1 MQDLTLDRTGF
12 ATYTLA
18 DFCLNSG
25 VLCLPTP
32 NFQPAL
38 LNKPPSQDRFGLLRT
53 HSAKPISPPPDFLRN
68 FSNRFSHSD
77 VYKVCPKNESPPLA
91 APSTIS
97 SFDIDCP
104 PLYYR
109 ASSGFVHQDPLRM
122 SVASPPAPSTTVTEA
137 KKLENSRRTPH
148 GNAYLSNIGYLPS
161 TSNL

>member
-97 SFDIDCP
+97 SSDIDCP
-104 PLYYR
+104 SPLLQSFEWIRPPGPPQNFGRFPTSPFNQRYR
-109 ASSGFVHQDPLRM
+109 SE
-122 SVASPPAPSTTVTEA
+122 EA
-137 KKLENSRRTPH
+137 RK
-148 GNAYLSNIGYLPS
+148 
-161 TSNL
+161 